1 MSKIKET
8 LTYLY
13 VSILTDFGFKKT
25 FGNKNNLL
33 FLKKAIQALIQTTIP
48 IESITLS
55 FQVVPGLTED
65 SRGGVF
71 DISCVDKEGTVYIVE
86 LQMYGFLAFIQRAK
100 FYAFHSFN
108 DMVEKG
114 SDFDFKKLKKIYVI
128 SFLNGNIFDNTDD
141 YHHKCCLRS
150 EKGLILDDQITHVV
164 VELKKFNKIEEECI
178 TDLDKLLYFMKLS
191 DTITDKKQLP
201 KFHKEGWLKQTLDI
215 IDVSSLSKEELA
227 EYEKSKARSAMYSYY
242 LNTLEENEQEIKK
255 KDAQIKQ
262 KDAQIE
268 QKDAQIEQKDAQIEQ
283 KDAQIEQKDAQ
294 IEQKDAQIE
303 QTILGMLR
311 SGLLT
316 KNQIAHIAKTTLEN
330 VNRIEKKYKNGL

>member
-1 MSKIKET
+1 
-8 LTYLY
+8 
-13 VSILTDFGFKKT
+13 
-25 FGNKNNLL
+25 
-33 FLKKAIQALIQTTIP
+33 
-48 IESITLS
+48 
-55 FQVVPGLTED
+55 
-65 SRGGVF
+65 
-71 DISCVDKEGTVYIVE
+71 
-86 LQMYGFLAFIQRAK
+86 
-100 FYAFHSFN
+100 
-108 DMVEKG
+108 
-114 SDFDFKKLKKIYVI
+114 
-128 SFLNGNIFDNTDD
+128 
-141 YHHKCCLRS
+141 
-150 EKGLILDDQITHVV
+150 
-164 VELKKFNKIEEECI
+164 
-178 TDLDKLLYFMKLS
+178 MKLS

-303 QTILGMLR
+303 QKDAQIEQKDAQIEQKDVQIEQTILGMLR

-330 VNRIEKKYKNGL
+330 VNRIEKKYKNDL